1 MLLRCICLRPVTRGD
16 LDNTSDP
23 SPHATHRNSG
33 LQHGSFQLP
42 ARSVSPAD
50 VRRTSSG
57 RPFKQREQIQSGY
70 SVPPKVLGVAEL
82 NDVPKSSSQK
92 GVSTCSTRPA
102 AERILQPV
110 APSHQPEA
118 SKRSKLVQRLK
129 WPQHAQSSH
138 TDSTKQLSADVS
150 QTISQHAAAEPPAP
164 CKSILEAS
172 ARRLARHTTAAKPSE
187 VQQMQDFL
195 HQYMSAV
202 TESNQQ
208 WANAIEIADMFAS
221 HAVLKTQDKQ
231 TFHGRATVLKRLN
244 TGKCKSTEVSGSC
257 ASLIAGPRAKT
268 GELEHGLISNVYIR

>member
-1 MLLRCICLRPVTRGD
+1 MLLRCICFRPATRGD
-16 LDNTSDP
+16 LDNSSDP
-23 SPHATHRNSG
+23 SPHATHGNSG
-33 LQHGSFQLP
+33 LQHGSSQLP
-42 ARSVSPAD
+42 VRSVSPAD

-57 RPFKQREQIQSGY
+57 RPFKQREQIQSGF
-70 SVPPKVLGVAEL
+70 SVPPKVLVAEL

-110 APSHQPEA
+110 APSQQPEA

-129 WPQHAQSSH
+129 WPQHAQSSQA
-138 TDSTKQLSADVS
+138 DSTKQLSADVS
-150 QTISQHAAAEPPAP
+150 QTISQHAAAPPPAP

-172 ARRLARHTTAAKPSE
+172 ARRLARHTAAKPSE

-221 HAVLKTQDKQ
+221 DAVLKTQDKQ
-231 TFHGRATVLKRLN
+231 TFHGRAAVLKRLN
-244 TGKCKSTEVSGSC
+244 TGKC
-257 ASLIAGPRAKT
+257 
-268 GELEHGLISNVYIR
+268 